1 MSFLFS
7 LCNVIDIM
15 RIYFSMFD
23 KMNKI
28 GSYIIC
34 STTCVKF
41 VAYAD
46 GIINIINTCFTP
58 LKILARNLI
67 KIGMM
72 NPVFLIFKLYG
83 RVLKTFFNILKQSKI
98 YEGSSRF
105 VGHLAE
111 NWKVTTLPPIIS
123 AFVSRDIP
131 HIFSFGQLRTLLGL
145 VTRSSSRV
153 VSPPFYLMIM
163 AFKLLFN
170 GSCKIAIN
178 GLRMIY
184 DEAMKGWEKM
194 MLSSS
199 ICENLKNEVIEAK
212 RKLEETEKDLRS
224 KLEEAER
231 RAENE
236 AKRRREAS
244 DDWTSQIRQ
253 VYERLAIV
261 EEELRSK
268 CVHIEDLEN
277 RLFEDKLNECW
288 RGWEVKREELVG
300 QQDGSPYYT

>member
-15 RIYFSMFD
+15 SIYFSMFD

-28 GSYIIC
+28 GSYTIC

-46 GIINIINTCFTP
+46 GIINIINTCCTP

-72 NPVFLIFKLYG
+72 SPVFLILRLYG
-83 RVLKTFFNILKQSKI
+83 RVLKYFLDIFKQSKM
-98 YEGSSRF
+98 YGGTSRF
-105 VGHLAE
+105 VGHLGE
-111 NWKVTTLPPIIS
+111 NWKVTTLLPIIS
-123 AFVSRDIP
+123 AFVSRDLP
-131 HIFSFGQLRTLLGL
+131 HVFSFRPLRTFLGL
-145 VTRSSSRV
+145 VTRSISRV
-153 VSPPFYLMIM
+153 VSPPFYLMLM
-163 AFKLLFN
+163 AFILLFN

-184 DEAMKGWEKM
+184 DEAMKGWERM

-199 ICENLKNEVIEAK
+199 ICENLKSEVMVARRKLQETERDLR
-212 RKLEETEKDLRS
+212 RKLEET
-224 KLEEAER
+224 ER

-268 CVHIEDLEN
+268 CVHMEDLEN
-277 RLFEDKLNECW
+277 LLFEDKLNECW

-300 QQDGSPYYT
+300 EQDGSPYYA